1 MRRTPCQRSA
11 RWALFCRARFG
22 FRSFGG
28 FGGREGAAFGVWRL
42 AFGVQRSAFSVQRSA
57 FSVQRS
63 AFSVQRSAFSVQRS
77 AFSVQRSAFSVQ
89 RSAFSVQR
97 SAFSVGRGFSLGFRS
112 RWTPAGISFL
122 ARRPPCDSVAAA
134 TGADTGAR
142 RSHSTNRTAESPT
155 ARATNT

>member
-1 MRRTPCQRSA
+1 M
-11 RWALFCRARFG
+11 
-22 FRSFGG
+22 
-28 FGGREGAAFGVWRL
+28 
-42 AFGVQRSAFSVQRSA
+42 
-57 FSVQRS
+57 
-63 AFSVQRSAFSVQRS
+63 

-142 RSHSTNRTAESPT
+142 RSHSTNRTANRRRLARRTLDARLAPPRLYATAFGALACASPRRRV
-155 ARATNT
+155 AA

>member
-1 MRRTPCQRSA
+1 
-11 RWALFCRARFG
+11 
-22 FRSFGG
+22 
-28 FGGREGAAFGVWRL
+28 
-42 AFGVQRSAFSVQRSA
+42 
-57 FSVQRS
+57 
-63 AFSVQRSAFSVQRS
+63 
-77 AFSVQRSAFSVQ
+77 SVQ

-142 RSHSTNRTAESPT
+142 RSHSTNRTAESST
-155 ARATNT
+155 ARATNA

>member
-1 MRRTPCQRSA
+1 R
-11 RWALFCRARFG
+11 
-22 FRSFGG
+22 
-28 FGGREGAAFGVWRL
+28 GVWSL
-42 AFGVQRSAFSVQRSA
+42 AFGVQRSAFSA
-57 FSVQRS
+57 QRS

-122 ARRPPCDSVAAA
+122 ARRPPCDSVAAT

-142 RSHSTNRTAESPT
+142 RSHSTNRTAESST
-155 ARATNT
+155 ARATNA